1 MEKEGSLEFVLI
13 RVPPKPRQELSVGQT
28 RTFLMNSSSF
38 LSAPATE
45 LWLLPSVVVSSSCVQ
60 ENQKGKQESRV
71 STKLSLSIP
80 GSFSDGDRNKS
91 QGSVAL
97 SNLRKLC
104 SKPPK
109 NASHY
114 DVSTELSLSVSST
127 FCDGQNNVK
136 HHTALKKRKS
146 CPNPPKNAVKRLRG
160 SAKNRKEMRCCNFRD
175 LNLND
180 DLWKIKK
187 VLTGS
192 DVGNLCRL
200 LLATD
205 LVEKLMLPYL
215 GVEAQRDAENLEKG
229 IKIGFWDVNTK
240 SMHDLILKH
249 WISSKSYVLIGGWN
263 TGFVKR
269 RCLKKGH
276 EIGLRFDTYKHC
288 FDFCILKRA

>member
-1 MEKEGSLEFVLI
+1 MEKEGFLEFVLI
-13 RVPPKPRQELSVGQT
+13 RVPPKPRQESSVDQT
-28 RTFLMNSSSF
+28 RTFLMNSSS
-38 LSAPATE
+38 LSAAATE
-45 LWLLPSVVVSSSCVQ
+45 LPLLPSVVVSSSCVQ
-60 ENQKGKQESRV
+60 ENQDGKQESRV
-71 STKLSLSIP
+71 STELSLSIS
-80 GSFSDGDRNKS
+80 GSFNDGDRNKS
-91 QGSVAL
+91 QGPVAL
-97 SNLRKLC
+97 SNVRKLC
-104 SKPPK
+104 SNPPK
-109 NASHY
+109 NASQY

-136 HHTALKKRKS
+136 PLTTLKKRKS

-160 SAKNRKEMRCCNFRD
+160 SATNRKEMRCGNFRD

-205 LVEKLMLPYL
+205 LVEKLMLPFL
-215 GVEAQRDAENLEKG
+215 GVEAQRDAETLEKG
-229 IKIGFWDVNTK
+229 IKIGFWDVDTK
-240 SMHDLILKH
+240 SMHYLILKH

-269 RCLKKGH
+269 RCLKKGD

-288 FDFCILKRA
+288 FDFSILKRA